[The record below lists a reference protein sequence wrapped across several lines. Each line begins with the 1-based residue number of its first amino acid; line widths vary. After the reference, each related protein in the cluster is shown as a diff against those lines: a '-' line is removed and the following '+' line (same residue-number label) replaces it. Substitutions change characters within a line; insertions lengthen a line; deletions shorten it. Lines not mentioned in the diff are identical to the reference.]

1 MAFILSIDSV
11 FYISLAMNAGDNE
24 MVEGSIS
31 SILVDSLE
39 SNKNGDALSPE
50 DVAWVDSCL
59 VNDREI
65 SDGDWSSL
73 KDVLVEILSLQPE
86 SHDSSEPGT
95 DDLPRA
101 ADVLMAPSDEAVNLQ
116 SSVVTDYEVEV
127 ATINKELEMKSK
139 GFPINEETDVS
150 PSQLFQGDFSET
162 SLKHAFSPNYKE
174 DDDFKM
180 SPPVGSG
187 LDLPFS
193 GYDTEPSTEDIFKVW
208 DLDIPDEE
216 DELVKQLNKALSEN
230 PAQSTPPSDDSGVLK
245 DLKEE
250 SLDSLINSIADL
262 SLDQHS

>member
-1 MAFILSIDSV
+1 
-11 FYISLAMNAGDNE
+11 MNAGDNE

-31 SILVDSLE
+31 SVVDSLE

-50 DVAWVDSCL
+50 DVAWADSCL
-59 VNDREI
+59 VKDDEI

-73 KDVLVEILSLQPE
+73 KDVLLEILSLQPE

-101 ADVLMAPSDEAVNLQ
+101 ADVLMLPSDEAVNLQ
-116 SSVVTDYEVEV
+116 SSVVIDNEV

-150 PSQLFQGDFSET
+150 SSQLFQGDFSET

-174 DDDFKM
+174 DDDSKM
-180 SPPVGSG
+180 SQPDGSG
-187 LDLPFS
+187 LDMAFS
-193 GYDTEPSTEDIFKVW
+193 AYDTEPSTENIFKVW
-208 DLDIPDEE
+208 DLGIPDEE

-230 PAQSTPPSDDSGVLK
+230 PVHSTQPSDDSGVLK

-250 SLDSLINSIADL
+250 SLDSLINGIAEL

>member
-1 MAFILSIDSV
+1 
-11 FYISLAMNAGDNE
+11 MNAGDNE

-31 SILVDSLE
+31 SVLVDSLE

-50 DVAWVDSCL
+50 DVAWADSCL
-59 VNDREI
+59 VKDDEI

-73 KDVLVEILSLQPE
+73 KDVLLEILSLQPE
-86 SHDSSEPGT
+86 SLDSSEPGT

-101 ADVLMAPSDEAVNLQ
+101 ADVLMLPSDEAVNLQ
-116 SSVVTDYEVEV
+116 SSVVIDNEV

-150 PSQLFQGDFSET
+150 SSQLFQGDFSET

-174 DDDFKM
+174 DDDSKM
-180 SPPVGSG
+180 SLPDGSG
-187 LDLPFS
+187 LDMAFS
-193 GYDTEPSTEDIFKVW
+193 AYDTEPSTEDIFKVW
-208 DLDIPDEE
+208 DLGIPDEE

-230 PAQSTPPSDDSGVLK
+230 PVHSTPPSDDSGVLK

-250 SLDSLINSIADL
+250 SLDSLINGIAEL

>member
-101 ADVLMAPSDEAVNLQ
+101 ADVLMLPSDEAVNLQ
-116 SSVVTDYEVEV
+116 SSVVTDYEVEDM
-127 ATINKELEMKSK
+127 IRSH
-139 GFPINEETDVS
+139 
-150 PSQLFQGDFSET
+150 QLRI
-162 SLKHAFSPNYKE
+162 SL
-174 DDDFKM
+174 
-180 SPPVGSG
+180 
-187 LDLPFS
+187 
-193 GYDTEPSTEDIFKVW
+193 KVW